1 MTTRFVDSHYLLALL
16 NSRDQDH
23 AAAVKWSRGRST
35 RLVTTA
41 WILDEVA
48 DALSHAASR
57 LRAARFL
64 RSFQEDPFV
73 EVVAP
78 TLEQFND
85 ALGFYERR
93 ADKAWSLTD
102 CISFQVMTQRG
113 IVDALTADHH
123 FEQAGFHALLRED
136 FTA

>member
-1 MTTRFVDSHYLLALL
+1 
-16 NSRDQDH
+16 
-23 AAAVKWSRGRST
+23 
-35 RLVTTA
+35 
-41 WILDEVA
+41 
-48 DALSHAASR
+48 
-57 LRAARFL
+57 
-64 RSFQEDPFV
+64 
-73 EVVAP
+73 VAP